1 MRIPLRSRWRY
12 SAGTRELGKRS
23 PRGSRGDVDNQSA
36 LLVEFPYVETTY
48 KLFEIINSQP
58 YTYPTTSAL
67 RDLLRTPGTPGLQLL
82 DLAAG
87 VIPEISATHPN
98 VAGILSTLLSTS
110 IELWQPT
117 SMVLS
122 RLEHICHDA
131 EAADDWTRVAFIEPL
146 AFAV

>member
-1 MRIPLRSRWRY
+1 
-12 SAGTRELGKRS
+12 
-23 PRGSRGDVDNQSA
+23 
-36 LLVEFPYVETTY
+36 LVEFPYVETTY

-87 VIPEISATHPN
+87 VIPEISATQPN

-131 EAADDWTRVAFIEPL
+131 VAADDWTRVAFIEPL
-146 AFAV
+146 AFAVGAKGCPEIHRRVLERLINDSHWREADVARNRQY